1 MNLLLRALPLLLPL
15 IVRWAEREQKYILKN
30 GVPLLE
36 PSLSDAVAMGV
47 MHPER
52 IRLLKVDRIPT
63 PGNSF
68 LHALGR
74 IAGLISDTTA
84 GMTLYYGI
92 FIRSEYWQ
100 DRQLIAHECV
110 HTAQY
115 ERIGGLRSF
124 LGRYL
129 HECLELGYL
138 NSPMEQEA
146 ILKASEIQG

>member
-1 MNLLLRALPLLLPL
+1 MNILLRALPLLLPL
-15 IVRWAEREQKYILKN
+15 VVRWAEREQKYILKN
-30 GVPLLE
+30 GVPLVE
-36 PSLSDAVAMGV
+36 PSLSDAIDMGV
-47 MHPER
+47 AHPER

-68 LHALGR
+68 LYVLGR

-92 FIRSEYWQ
+92 YVRSEYWQ

-115 ERIGGLRSF
+115 ERAGGLPSF
-124 LGRYL
+124 LKRYL
-129 HECLELGYL
+129 YECLDVGYL

-146 ILKASEIQG
+146 ILKSSKIQS